1 MTDGTPAGTR
11 SLASDIL
18 GFPLPGAPWANDPA
32 ELNLVDDKLV
42 FVGTQAS
49 GAGREV
55 FAYNAPGPHVI
66 DFGLSGSGQSLR
78 ASTPKLGATLTIRGF
93 AAPTG
98 VSLLSYQIGT
108 PQPSKALVAANS
120 VAWLDPLNS
129 QILSI
134 TNTPDWTYQTMLPNT
149 AALAGLKVTC
159 QSWTYTGSLPV
170 ETSNGLL
177 LVLGQ

>member
-1 MTDGTPAGTR
+1 VTDGTPAGTR

-66 DFGLSGSGQSLR
+66 DLGLSGSGQSLR

-149 AALAGLKVTC
+149 ATLAGLKVTC